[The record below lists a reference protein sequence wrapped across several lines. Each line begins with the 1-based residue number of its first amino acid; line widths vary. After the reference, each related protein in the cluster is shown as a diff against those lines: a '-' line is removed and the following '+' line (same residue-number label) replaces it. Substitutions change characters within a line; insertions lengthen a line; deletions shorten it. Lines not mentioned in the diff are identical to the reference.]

1 MNIKRNKS
9 SEDKNATSYQDL
21 KPKLDHILGF
31 AARATFKMMKFM
43 IKTAFQIP
51 GFVKKMVSNNPPV
64 KRPVSAPPKQGS
76 I

>member
-1 MNIKRNKS
+1 MSIKINKS
-9 SEDKNATSYQDL
+9 SEEKNRPPFQDL
-21 KPKLDHILGF
+21 KPAVNQILGF
-31 AARATFKMMKFM
+31 AARTTFKMMKFL

-64 KRPVSAPPKQGS
+64 KRPVSDQPKQGN